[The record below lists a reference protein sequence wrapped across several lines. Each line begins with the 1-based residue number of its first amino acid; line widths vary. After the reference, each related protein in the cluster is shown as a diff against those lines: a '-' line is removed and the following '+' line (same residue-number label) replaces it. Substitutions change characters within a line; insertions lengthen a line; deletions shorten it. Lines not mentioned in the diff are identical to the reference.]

1 MTAAE
6 RYKHLLSVIEQQI
19 STEAWK
25 VSMYE
30 KSDPE
35 SAAEAKARWDDWAT
49 LYDAISEGAVDDMK
63 SEYASRRA
71 LVGGMA

>member
-6 RYKHLLSVIEQQI
+6 RYEHMLSVIEQQI

-35 SAAEAKARWDDWAT
+35 SAAEAQARWDDWAT
-49 LYDAISEGAVDDMK
+49 LYDAIDEGQLDDIK
-63 SEYASRRA
+63 AEFASRRA
-71 LVGGMA
+71 LVGGVL